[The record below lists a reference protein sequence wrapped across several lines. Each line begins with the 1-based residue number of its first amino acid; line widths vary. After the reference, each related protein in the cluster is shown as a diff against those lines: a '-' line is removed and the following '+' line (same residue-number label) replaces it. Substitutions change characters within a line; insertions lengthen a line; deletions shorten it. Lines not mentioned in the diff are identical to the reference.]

1 MWFETKL
8 GTRYEMPDLL
18 EEQVSD
24 AHKSLDHSNSES
36 LIVLTNISRVMMGI
50 PRRIIKRAG
59 VGDRCFWE
67 AKD

>member
-8 GTRYEMPDLL
+8 GVRYEMPDLL
-18 EEQVSD
+18 EEQVSE
-24 AHKSLDHSNSES
+24 AHKSLDHSHEES
-36 LIVLTNISRVMMGI
+36 LIVLTNISRVMLGI

-67 AKD
+67 SND

>member
-1 MWFETKL
+1 MWFETRL

-18 EEQVSD
+18 EEQVSE
-24 AHKSLDHSNSES
+24 AHKSLDFSNPES
-36 LIVLTNISRVMMGI
+36 LIILTNVSRVMLGI

-67 AKD
+67 SKD